1 MTPTTPKPVNARHPT
16 HKRLTQR
23 LTAGLLGLAL
33 AGAAT
38 LAVAEDEDHPRGR
51 DEAPGAP
58 VACMEA
64 ARTALSNPATFR
76 WIGPR
81 KRKLAEDAYSIT
93 AQVEY
98 GPAGVTPKVVS
109 VQCDVLRAPGDQ
121 FVVAKMRL
129 PATQR

>member
-1 MTPTTPKPVNARHPT
+1 MTPTNLKPVNARHRT
-16 HKRLTQR
+16 NKRPTQR
-23 LTAGLLGLAL
+23 LAAALLGLAL
-33 AGAAT
+33 TGAAT

-64 ARTALSNPATFR
+64 ARTALSNPATFK
-76 WIGPR
+76 WIGPH
-81 KRKLAEDAYSIT
+81 KRKVAEDAYSIT

-98 GPAGVTPKVVS
+98 GPAGAAPKVVS

-121 FVVAKMRL
+121 FVVAKLRL